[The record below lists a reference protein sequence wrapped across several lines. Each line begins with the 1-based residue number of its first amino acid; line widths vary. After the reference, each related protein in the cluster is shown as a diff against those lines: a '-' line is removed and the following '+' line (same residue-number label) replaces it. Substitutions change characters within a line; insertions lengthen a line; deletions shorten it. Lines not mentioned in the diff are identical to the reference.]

1 MAQSVGL
8 HVDHNGRQPLSQV
21 EQQMRRRIWHT
32 CIHLDRLL
40 SMTFGRPSMIEK
52 QIDVPVPSLIDDE
65 CLSDRGTGV
74 QAAGVPSRLGL
85 FVSSSPL
92 LELLEEI
99 LERFYRHGNLLK
111 GQSGSPDTT
120 DLVTPVLELNRKL
133 EDFAETIPEY
143 LRVFD
148 NGSTP
153 GRTEDHVQL
162 QQQVLSNRY
171 VRYAAVAAEKLT
183 LSTRFLYV
191 RLLSLRPILLAA
203 TKRGSRPS
211 TRYSLDNDV
220 IRSCCSRCIS
230 TACQLVDGIHA
241 NIHTLYRS
249 SGWHSVYCEFLLCPG
264 CAPANVIVSHV
275 QCSNDTACLVEDS

>member
-21 EQQMRRRIWHT
+21 DQQMRRRIWHS

-52 QIDVPVPSLIDDE
+52 QIDVPVPALVDDE
-65 CLSDRGTGV
+65 FLRDRGTGV
-74 QAAGVPSRLGL
+74 QSAGVPSRLGM

-99 LERFYRHGNLLK
+99 LERFYRHGTSVK

-120 DLVTPVLELNRKL
+120 DLVTPVLVLNRKL
-133 EDFAETIPEY
+133 DDFAETIPEY

-148 NGSTP
+148 KGGTP

-162 QQQVLSNRY
+162 QQQVLFNRY
-171 VRYAAVAAEKLT
+171 VCCATVAPRKLT
-183 LSTRFLYV
+183 LPTRFLYV

-203 TKRGSRPS
+203 TKRSSRPS
-211 TRYSLDNDV
+211 TKHSLDDDV
-220 IRSCCSRCIS
+220 IRSCCSRCVS
-230 TACQLVDGIHA
+230 TASQLVDGIHA

-249 SGWHSVYCEFLLCPG
+249 SGWHSVYCELSLCPRRV
-264 CAPANVIVSHV
+264 PANVILSHV
-275 QCSNDTACLVEDS
+275 QCSNDAACFVEDS